1 MDLDKLLYLQG
12 VGNGFVDCNGVYH
25 DTPTPDREFLLKTMC
40 FEQVAELQ
48 PNEFAAWVDARIDE
62 LDVKPW
68 TKLLRPLQ
76 WTHAHEP
83 CLSFHVPADFSGDL
97 LLDITLEPQ
106 SSASPSTADIEL
118 STPQQTL
125 SLFFNVAD
133 TQITGDYLTRGRRY
147 LSRQIALTALL
158 QAAGQTSLPLGY
170 HQITLAYASA
180 PTEREAGILLVTPA
194 QVFGADLASI
204 APQKR
209 PWGSSLQVFSL
220 WHGLDDDN
228 TKPTAFGDFAALA
241 ETIELLAAKGADFL
255 LLNPLHALPLHQPE
269 AASPYSPYDRRRLNP
284 LYIAPNLSAEGNA
297 ADWSSYLPKRM
308 PKVANGTDWID
319 YTAAANVKAAELK
332 AMFKVFSGYDSQ
344 HPRRLAYS
352 QFLEDEGESLQFYA
366 EHQAAHAKSPW
377 LKNSEFY
384 CYLQFVAEEQLAGC
398 QALAKQQGMAIGLV
412 RDLAVG
418 AVGEGVEV
426 AQAPEQFCT
435 RASIGAPPDPF
446 APQGQNWGLTP
457 LDPIGLKQHNFKHF
471 IQLLR
476 TNMRHC
482 GALRIDHF
490 MGLFRLWWWPI
501 AQNLDAA
508 EQPGGAYIYY
518 PFELMM
524 AIMRYESHR
533 AGCMVIGE
541 DLGIVPPEIK
551 APMTDAGIYSNE
563 LFYFCSDHY
572 RYPQYAGF
580 KAPQDYKFHALM
592 MLANHDVPTMAA
604 WWQGLDLLKRAELN
618 LLTDDELLHE
628 QQLRQQQRIGVLH
641 WLADIG
647 GLALDDLSQNTPFDE
662 LLPTWA
668 RAVAGGNSQLY
679 SLSLADLLAETDAI
693 NIPGTSVEY
702 PNWRRRYSASVQQL
716 NHVPLLND
724 VLIAVNSARNAQN

>member
-25 DTPTPDREFLLKTMC
+25 DTPAPDREFLLKTMC
-40 FEQVAELQ
+40 FEQVADLQ
-48 PNEFAAWVDARIDE
+48 NEDFASWVDARIDE
-62 LDVKPW
+62 LDAKPW

-83 CLSFHVPADFSGDL
+83 CLSFHVPAEFSGDL
-97 LLDITLEPQ
+97 LLEFTIDPQ
-106 SSASPSTADIEL
+106 ASASLSATAQIA
-118 STPQQTL
+118 TPQQTL
-125 SLFFNVAD
+125 SLFFNVSSAAV
-133 TQITGDYLTRGRRY
+133 TGDYVTHGQCY
-147 LSRQIALTALL
+147 LSRQVSLAALFH
-158 QAAGQTSLPLGY
+158 AAEQPLPPIGY
-170 HQITLAYASA
+170 HQVRLAYASA
-180 PTEREAGILLVTPA
+180 PNEYAEGILLSTPA
-194 QVFGADLASI
+194 QVFGADLNAI
-204 APQKR
+204 APQQR
-209 PWGSSLQVFSL
+209 PWGVSLQVFSL
-220 WHGLDDDN
+220 WHASDKNDAI
-228 TKPTAFGDFAALA
+228 PTAFGDFAALA
-241 ETIELLAAKGADFL
+241 ETIELMAAKGADFL
-255 LLNPLHALPLHQPE
+255 LLNPLHALPLHEPE

-284 LYIAPNLSAEGNA
+284 LYIAPSLSVEGNA
-297 ADWSSYLPKRM
+297 ADYTTHLPTRM

-332 AMFKVFSGYDSQ
+332 AMFKVFSGYDHQ

-352 QFLEDEGESLQFYA
+352 QFLVDEGESLQFYA
-366 EHQAAHAKSPW
+366 QHQAAHAKTPW

-384 CYLQFVAEEQLAGC
+384 CYLQFVAEEQLAAC
-398 QALAKQQGMAIGLV
+398 QQLATQQGMAIGLV

-418 AVGEGVEV
+418 AVGAGVEV

-476 TNMRHC
+476 SNMRHC

-501 AQNLDAA
+501 AQSLADG

-524 AIMRYESHR
+524 AILRYESHR

-551 APMTDAGIYSNE
+551 APMTEAGIYSNE
-563 LFYFCSDHY
+563 LFYFCSDDYH
-572 RYPQYAGF
+572 YPQYAGF

-604 WWQGLDLLKRAELN
+604 WWQGHDLLKRAELN
-618 LLTDDELLHE
+618 LLNDDELQHE
-628 QQLRQQQRIGVLH
+628 QHLRQQQREGVLR
-641 WLADIG
+641 WLTDIG
-647 GLALDDLSQNTPFDE
+647 GMDSNSVTAPVSIET

-668 RAVAGGNSQLY
+668 KAVASGNSQLY
-679 SLSLADLLAETDAI
+679 SLALADLLAETDAI

-702 PNWRRRYSASVQQL
+702 PNWRRRYSMPVQQL
-716 NHVPLLND
+716 NVAPLLND
-724 VLIAVNSARNAQN
+724 VLIAVNSSRRTQN